1 VSHST
6 LVVARVSRVKLHV
19 PIKDN
24 DDFEKNINKTTEQL
38 EHGYNEILTQNHVK
52 Q

>member
-1 VSHST
+1 
-6 LVVARVSRVKLHV
+6 VARVSQVKLHV

-24 DDFEKNINKTTEQL
+24 DLDMNINKITEKL
-38 EHGYNEILTQNHVK
+38 EHEYNEILTQNHVK